1 MMNFKTYL
9 LVLFIGLF
17 NSINAQTNNKKDQSL
32 DSNKALVY
40 KYDIIGNLYVAGEK
54 SLKKYDTNGVVLYY
68 QSIKSIGGVSSIIP
82 INSMSILLFSEEQQT
97 VTTFD
102 NTLTVLQTL
111 ELGQLGFGYVTM
123 IAASSQMN
131 KLWVYDQLNSKLV
144 LIDRANT
151 KQSQEI
157 SNLRGLVNSV
167 ELIEMVEKDNY
178 LFITDLSKNV
188 YQFDKYGSLIKVI
201 RPDK

>member
-1 MMNFKTYL
+1 MNFKTYL

-17 NSINAQTNNKKDQSL
+17 NSIHAQTNNKKDQSL

-68 QSIKSIGGVSSIIP
+68 QSIKSIGEVSSIIP

-201 RPDK
+201 RSDK